1 MQDRCVL
8 LYNQQLPQ
16 SAFGSKTPVQ
26 AMKDW
31 HTLRLDLFRQQPYH
45 LLGCDTY
52 AVAFRTTNRA
62 DNALKDALPTEKP
75 AFDE

>member
-31 HTLRLDLFRQQPYH
+31 HTLRLDVPSRHIASIP
-45 LLGCDTY
+45 
-52 AVAFRTTNRA
+52 AVCHYSSQGLRFVI
-62 DNALKDALPTEKP
+62 
-75 AFDE
+75 